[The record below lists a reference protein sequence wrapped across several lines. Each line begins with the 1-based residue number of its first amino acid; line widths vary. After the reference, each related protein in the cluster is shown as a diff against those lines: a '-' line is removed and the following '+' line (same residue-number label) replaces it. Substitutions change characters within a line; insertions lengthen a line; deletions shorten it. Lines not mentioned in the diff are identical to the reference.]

1 MASQQST
8 RSAINDGVITARV
21 KAALH
26 LDPLTAE
33 FDIHVDTL
41 ANIVELRGF
50 VETTQVRDE
59 ALEVARSIEGVQ
71 EVHDALDIRL
81 LRRT

>member
-8 RSAINDGVITARV
+8 RAAVSDGVITARV

-26 LDPLTAE
+26 QDPLTAA

-41 ANIVELRGF
+41 AHVVELRGF
-50 VETTQVRDE
+50 VETTVVRDE
-59 ALEVARSIEGVQ
+59 ALQVARNIEGVEQ
-71 EVHDALDIRL
+71 VNDALDIRL

>member
-1 MASQQST
+1 MARQQST
-8 RSAINDGVITARV
+8 RAAVSDGIITARV

-26 LDPLTAE
+26 RDPTTAA

-41 ANIVELRGF
+41 ANVVELRGF
-50 VETTQVRDE
+50 VETTLVRDE
-59 ALEVARSIEGVQ
+59 ALEVARSVEGVEQ
-71 EVHDALDIRL
+71 VKDALDIRL

>member
-8 RSAINDGVITARV
+8 RAAVSDGVITARV

-26 LDPLTAE
+26 QDPLTAA

-41 ANIVELRGF
+41 AHVVELRGF
-50 VETTQVRDE
+50 VETTVVRDE
-59 ALEVARSIEGVQ
+59 ALQVARNIEGVEQ
-71 EVHDALDIRL
+71 DRKSVV
-81 LRRT
+81 

>member
-8 RSAINDGVITARV
+8 RAAVSDGVITARV
-21 KAALH
+21 KAALN
-26 LDPLTAE
+26 LDPLTAA

-41 ANIVELRGF
+41 AHVVELRGF

-71 EVHDALDIRL
+71 EVNDALDIRL